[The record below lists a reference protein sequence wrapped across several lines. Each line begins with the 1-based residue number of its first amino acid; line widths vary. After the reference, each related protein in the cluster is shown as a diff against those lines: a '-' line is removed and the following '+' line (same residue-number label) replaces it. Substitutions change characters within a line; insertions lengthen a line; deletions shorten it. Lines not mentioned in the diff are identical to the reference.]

1 MNFYEVYEKQI
12 RPSLVK
18 VEKEPDAMFEVEEP
32 KDEIEEHKADQVEL
46 FTKESYLKK
55 IRRKLSN
62 GSRRNCYFNN
72 KRWIS
77 NCMLRSSFCTEQQD
91 AKNIK

>member
-46 FTKESYLKK
+46 FTKEDVEKMIQKK
-55 IRRKLSN
+55 IDEIKKSILPEE
-62 GSRRNCYFNN
+62 N
-72 KRWIS
+72 K
-77 NCMLRSSFCTEQQD
+77 EEVE
-91 AKNIK
+91 

>member
-46 FTKESYLKK
+46 FTKEDVEKMIQEKIDEIKK
-55 IRRKLSN
+55 SILPEE
-62 GSRRNCYFNN
+62 N
-72 KRWIS
+72 K
-77 NCMLRSSFCTEQQD
+77 EEVE
-91 AKNIK
+91 